1 MAVLAFG
8 LVACTEGGEQ
18 EGLRTVSETVSG
30 DWIRVYFT
38 SPRYPDD
45 DAYHHGGL
53 DEELA
58 AVIEQAETSVDLA
71 TYDLDLER
79 VTSALIAAHRDGVRV
94 RVVTESDN
102 AHEDAITN
110 LQQAGIPVVEDG
122 HDWGLM
128 HNKFAVIDG
137 QWVWI
142 GLWSLTENGTYC
154 SRLMQKL
161 GIRNLPDLVNLTGSL
176 ALVAI
181 RVAEHGR
188 GGQPPPNLSLEATA
202 PIGAE

>member
-1 MAVLAFG
+1 MNRKLGSSASSASVIGALLLAMVVLAFG
-8 LVACTEGGEQ
+8 LAACGDGWGQ
-18 EGLRTVSETVSG
+18 DGSRAVSEMVSG

-71 TYDLDLER
+71 AYDLDLER

-137 QWVWI
+137 QWVWTDFLLLQCRNSPTPRSRVTPSLSP
-142 GLWSLTENGTYC
+142 GLW
-154 SRLMQKL
+154 
-161 GIRNLPDLVNLTGSL
+161 PD
-176 ALVAI
+176 A
-181 RVAEHGR
+181 
-188 GGQPPPNLSLEATA
+188 
-202 PIGAE
+202 